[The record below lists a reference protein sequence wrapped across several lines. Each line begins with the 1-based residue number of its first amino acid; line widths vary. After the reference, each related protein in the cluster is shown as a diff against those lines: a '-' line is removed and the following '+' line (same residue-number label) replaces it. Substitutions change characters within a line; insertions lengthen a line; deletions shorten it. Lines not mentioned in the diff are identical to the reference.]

1 MNYLEFKG
9 SKLLMFHRKMLFKF
23 TRINNGIIICWSY
36 STGDTVLAYDIRSY
50 STGDTVLAYDITFP
64 ITFKDIPSVLG
75 VGYFYF
81 GRFRSR
87 LNTITITGFSWDY
100 AIDRCGSNSYL
111 AIGN

>member
-1 MNYLEFKG
+1 MNYLELKG

-23 TRINNGIIICWSY
+23 TRINNGIIICWCY
-36 STGDTVLAYDIRSY
+36 STGDTVLAYD
-50 STGDTVLAYDITFP
+50 TTFP

-87 LNTITITGFSWDY
+87 LNTITITGFSWNY
-100 AIDRCGSNSYL
+100 EVDRCGSNSYL

>member
-23 TRINNGIIICWSY
+23 TRINNGIIICW
-36 STGDTVLAYDIRSY
+36 SY